1 VRSAD
6 HRARL
11 LTSSAWLLLARV
23 GTQGLLVLFTIVV
36 ARRLGEIGLGEYAFV
51 ASAVIVAN
59 VLSTFGTDMLLMRD
73 IAGRGDLSR
82 VGAAFAIQF
91 ALSVALIALATVLAP
106 ALPNQR
112 PETIAA
118 LEIYSFALLPLAAFS
133 VLTAVLRGLG
143 RFDLYTL
150 LNLTV
155 SGVQVGGA
163 ALFVAPS
170 GGVIS
175 VAVLLLA
182 TQLFAAALA
191 GLLCMSLPGFWAIW
205 RFPRERIVPL
215 VRASAPIALLG
226 VLGMLYQ
233 RSAVYLLAVLG
244 GPALTGQF
252 SAATR
257 AVEAAKTGHL
267 SFFTALYPALAQA
280 HAQARAADR
289 SPAAFARSLVALLA
303 LAVLLAAL
311 LAALADPLVALLFGP
326 GFAASSG
333 ALRIIAWALVP
344 YTINAHLSLAYVAAG
359 REGPVARALAG
370 SLLALVMLGGWWIP
384 VWGVLG
390 ACWAALAAEGLQAV
404 MLLAAWRT
412 EVALPRRTAIGL
424 ERELPHLS

>member
-51 ASAVIVAN
+51 ASAVVVAN

-82 VGAAFAIQF
+82 VGAAFAIQL
-91 ALSVALIALATVLAP
+91 AVSVALIALAMLLAP

-118 LEIYSFALLPLAAFS
+118 LEIYSFALLPLAAFT

-150 LNLTV
+150 LNLAV
-155 SGVQVGGA
+155 SGVQVGAA
-163 ALFVAPS
+163 ALFVGPS

-182 TQLFAAALA
+182 TQLFAAAFA
-191 GLLCMSLPGFWAIW
+191 GVLCMSIPGFWRSW
-205 RFPRERIVPL
+205 RFRRQTIVPL
-215 VRASAPIALLG
+215 VRDSAPIALLG
-226 VLGMLYQ
+226 VLGMFYQ
-233 RSAVYLLAVLG
+233 RSAVYVLAILG

-252 SAATR
+252 SAAAR

-280 HAQARAADR
+280 HAQARIADQR
-289 SPAAFARSLVALLA
+289 PPAFTRSLVALLA
-303 LAVLLAAL
+303 LAVVLAAL
-311 LAALADPLVALLFGP
+311 LAVLADPLVSVLFGP
-326 GFAASSG
+326 GFGASSG

-344 YTINAHLSLAYVAAG
+344 YTVNSHLSLAYVAAG

-370 SLLALVMLGGWWIP
+370 SLLALVMLAGWWIP
-384 VWGVLG
+384 MWGLLG
-390 ACWAALAAEGLQAV
+390 ACWAALAAESLQAV
-404 MLLAAWRT
+404 MLLTQWRT
-412 EVALPRRTAIGL
+412 EGALPWRTAIGL